1 MAKDKSEK
9 KPASE
14 KKPLKDKA
22 LTRRLPKPL
31 AKADKTFTVASLEA
45 ALLREYPRE
54 DAESWDVMGL
64 TVGEGGLPVTKVAVA
79 LDPTVEAI
87 RKAADLG
94 ASVLVTHHPPY
105 LSGPDSFAPAD
116 SVVQSPGAG
125 VWAAIQNRVAL
136 MNFHTALDVS
146 KRAQLALPQILGLKY
161 VGQVIEPVASSKR
174 KGYGQLCEVPSHDGK
189 AQTLSELAHRCVSN
203 FGRAPKVW
211 GDFARPVKTVA
222 TALGS
227 AGDIGRR
234 ALELGC
240 DCIVCGE
247 MKYHSALD
255 LSQAGLAIIELGH
268 DVSELP
274 LAAVLAKTIADV
286 GFPKEGIAIIDQ
298 SANWSY
304 PETIRL

>member
-1 MAKDKSEK
+1 MVKDKSEK
-9 KPASE
+9 RSA
-14 KKPLKDKA
+14 KDKA

-31 AKADKTFTVASLEA
+31 AKSEKAFTVASLEA
-45 ALLREYPRE
+45 ALLREFPRE
-54 DAESWDVMGL
+54 DAEDWDVMGL
-64 TVGEGGLPVTKVAVA
+64 TVGEGGLSVEKVAVA

-87 RKAADLG
+87 RKAADIG

-105 LSGPDSFAPAD
+105 LSGPATFAPAD
-116 SVVQSPGAG
+116 SVAISPGAG

-146 KRAQLALPQILGLKY
+146 KRAQAALPQILGLKHT
-161 VGQVIEPVASSKR
+161 GQVIEPLPDSKR
-174 KGYGQLCEVPSHDGK
+174 KGYGQVCDVPARDGK
-189 AQTLSELAHRCVSN
+189 PQTLSDIAHRCVST

-211 GDFARPVKTVA
+211 GDFGRPIATAA

-227 AGDIGRR
+227 AGSVGAK
-234 ALELGC
+234 ALQLGC
-240 DCIVCGE
+240 DCLICGE
-247 MKYHSALD
+247 LKYHAALE

-274 LAAVLAKTIADV
+274 LAAVLAKTMADV
-286 GFPKEGIAIIDQ
+286 GFPKDGIAIIDQ